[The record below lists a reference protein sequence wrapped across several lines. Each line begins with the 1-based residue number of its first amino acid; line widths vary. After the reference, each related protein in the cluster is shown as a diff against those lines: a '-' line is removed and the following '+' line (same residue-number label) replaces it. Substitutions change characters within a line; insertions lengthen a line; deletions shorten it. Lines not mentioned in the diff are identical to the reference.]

1 MYITTP
7 QGFWYAIIINAH
19 TQMPFSIY
27 NMHKAGG
34 ESRARE
40 RSYKGGGG
48 RGGESI
54 QLVGNMRERWREREV
69 TWYERFCHGHPINIY
84 IHERERERER
94 AKSACSTRMGGAGG
108 WWPLLCVCLLPSTN
122 ASYHRAR
129 AHIKRDRWCQA
140 GALLCSSLF
149 FLYWDWTMFKSSSSS
164 WSMMAKFNNN
174 NTTIWS
180 NNIHFIQRHPLASR
194 HRDRL
199 PQFLSPDY

>member
-54 QLVGNMRERWREREV
+54 QLVGNMRERWREKQV

-84 IHERERERER
+84 IHKREREREGER
-94 AKSACSTRMGGAGG
+94 ESQIRVQHTNGRGWGLVTSFVCVSASLGERF
-108 WWPLLCVCLLPSTN
+108 
-122 ASYHRAR
+122 
-129 AHIKRDRWCQA
+129 I
-140 GALLCSSLF
+140 SSRPCA
-149 FLYWDWTMFKSSSSS
+149 YKER
-164 WSMMAKFNNN
+164 SMMPGGR
-174 NTTIWS
+174 
-180 NNIHFIQRHPLASR
+180 FIV
-194 HRDRL
+194 
-199 PQFLSPDY
+199 FLFILSLLGLDHVQILLLFLVDDGEIQ